1 MSPDHLP
8 EDRAPEEHRTR
19 ITESV
24 SSEHGPGSERRWW
37 RPPPTPLTGDASF
50 TWWTGWDERRGAS
63 ADASAAGQFTR
74 SAPKDPS
81 AGAHFELLAVAARG
95 FRPPK
100 FLSAGPG
107 NEIAAASEAAER
119 PGLRQAWSLLYRP
132 VAQTAPAQV
141 APFAIYL
148 LGVDP
153 PADANE
159 DDLVVF
165 NDFYTDVHLPEVAER
180 RRALRAVRYE
190 LVDAVRPPYQGAPRF
205 LAVYEVDEESA
216 ANRRHSGPKYA
227 RGPDVWQRHTTPW
240 RLWYRRLDP
249 AEPESI

>member
-1 MSPDHLP
+1 LT
-8 EDRAPEEHRTR
+8 EEAP
-19 ITESV
+19 
-24 SSEHGPGSERRWW
+24 
-37 RPPPTPLTGDASF
+37 F
-50 TWWTGWDERRGAS
+50 TWWTGWDERKGAS
-63 ADASAAGQFTR
+63 SDPSAAEQFTR

-81 AGAHFELLAVAARG
+81 EGAHFELLAVAARG

-100 FLSAGPG
+100 FLSEVPG
-107 NEIAAASEAAER
+107 NGKPAATAIEAQER
-119 PGLRQAWSLLYRP
+119 PGLRQTWSLLYRS
-132 VAQTAPAQV
+132 VSQTVPARV

-153 PADANE
+153 PADATE

-165 NDFYTDVHLPEVAER
+165 NDFYTNVHLPEVADR

-227 RGPDVWQRHTTPW
+227 SGPEVWQRHTTPW

-249 AEPESI
+249 AEPEESS